1 MADAAYDSARDGDSG
16 SDRGGD
22 SRGNKRKPW
31 SGTVKADDETTMV
44 RIPAGL
50 SRRFDA
56 WFAGQIP
63 DARQRPS
70 KDPYVAKVFE
80 HGMAAFEKAFPP
92 VRSLDDRLAELE
104 AS

>member
-1 MADAAYDSARDGDSG
+1 VAEGSYDGTRDGDSG
-16 SDRGGD
+16 SDSHGH
-22 SRGNKRKPW
+22 SRSSKRKPW
-31 SGTVKADDETTMV
+31 SGTTKADDETTMV

-70 KDPYVAKVFE
+70 KDPYVARVFE
-80 HGMAAFEKAFPP
+80 HGMAAFEKQFPP
-92 VRSLDDRLAELE
+92 VKSIDDRLAELE